1 MQENLF
7 KHVNVREDH
16 IFIPNGENLNSEEV
30 CREYDKIIETAGG
43 IDMQLLGIGLDGHI
57 GFNEPADHFEKIHTV
72 WN

>member
-1 MQENLF
+1 M
-7 KHVNVREDH
+7 R
-16 IFIPNGENLNSEEV
+16 EV